1 MGKPVIKAQ
10 EIVKDIRAGM
20 DDSALMRKYGL
31 SAKGLQWSFEKLV
44 KAGIFTQQ
52 DLEKR
57 ARTTEEAPSPAAPR
71 KEVSAKEVLKD
82 IKNGLTDEEL
92 MDKHKLTAK
101 GIHSLFRQLI
111 KAGLMTQ
118 KDLDVRQPALEGT
131 VEISSDKLSAVQEL
145 DDLNDPGASA
155 SPPSPAAAPMPSGEP
170 PTDVGPLIKK
180 LEELRAAGILNN
192 EEFEAKKREILLHST
207 PQSQK
212 TAEDVS
218 EHPVVPKSEPS
229 AESQA
234 SAQTAPQTDAAP
246 VPAADASGKETIM
259 IGPDDIVEADEVA
272 GPEDVAEVEEVVET
286 DDVTVEPITVE
297 PVTPAR
303 EKSPE
308 RLIMA
313 DDGNTQDS
321 TANAHESVVSLDG
334 MQSYDTADAVEGDV
348 TEEITVP
355 PPQDGEAPAAQ
366 AQPAQAQKKPPP
378 QPTESGESK
387 EDYTVRVGKLDT
399 ATIEKAYLG
408 PESELMADT
417 DSHDIDETEISE
429 DVTPDSVEVEEVETG
444 QVDTAV
450 EEVQSVQVQD
460 VQTADIGTQA
470 PSSTEFPRTQLM
482 EPPVGEEPPG
492 ASPETGG
499 LPCPACGTPRLPG
512 ADFCISCG
520 ASFDKVDAA
529 ADPSSETVETEGV
542 EARDAA
548 PEEKPIDQQEMN
560 TALVWAAGKGDME
573 AIGLLLERGA
583 DVNARNPG
591 GHTPLTAA
599 ATAGHTDAVKLLL
612 NEGAD
617 PNSKKVYHRSA
628 LELALEGGHSD
639 VAKLLEACGA
649 IPDELGAQPD
659 FSRDAEGTIM
669 GRLFG
674 RFRSGKK
681 R

>member
-57 ARTTEEAPSPAAPR
+57 ARSTEEAPSTAAPR

-155 SPPSPAAAPMPSGEP
+155 SPPPPAAAPTPTGE
-170 PTDVGPLIKK
+170 TSADVGPLIKK
-180 LEELRAAGILNN
+180 LEELRTAGILNN
-192 EEFEAKKREILLHST
+192 EEFEAKKREILLHAS
-207 PQSQK
+207 PQSRK
-212 TAEDVS
+212 TAEESS
-218 EHPVVPKSEPS
+218 EKPMVPKSEPS
-229 AESQA
+229 AESLT
-234 SAQTAPQTDAAP
+234 SAQTAPQPDTAP

-303 EKSPE
+303 EKAPE

-313 DDGNTQDS
+313 DDRNTPDS
-321 TANAHESVVSLDG
+321 TANAPESVVSLDG

-355 PPQDGEAPAAQ
+355 PPQDGEAPAA
-366 AQPAQAQKKPPP
+366 PAQAQKKPPP
-378 QPTESGESK
+378 QPSESGESK

-460 VQTADIGTQA
+460 IPTADIGTQA

-492 ASPETGG
+492 APSDAGG

-529 ADPSSETVETEGV
+529 AGSSSETVETEAV
-542 EARDAA
+542 ETSDAA

-628 LELALEGGHSD
+628 LELAVEGGHSD
-639 VAKLLEACGA
+639 VVKLLEACGA
-649 IPDELGAQPD
+649 ILDELGAQPD
-659 FSRDAEGTIM
+659 FSRDAESTIM

-674 RFRSGKK
+674 RFRGGKK